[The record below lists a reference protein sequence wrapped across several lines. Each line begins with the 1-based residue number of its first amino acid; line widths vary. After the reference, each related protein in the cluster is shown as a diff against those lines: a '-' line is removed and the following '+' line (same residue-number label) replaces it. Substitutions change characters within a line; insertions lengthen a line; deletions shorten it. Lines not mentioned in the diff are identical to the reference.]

1 MNRWSLLVLLF
12 ATAFSLKTLKNDTLN
27 ANYQIGLIS
36 DLYFRITD
44 RIFFRSE
51 DDLFGTISQEN
62 GSLLAVYELE
72 DGEHIVGF
80 VEAVEVMIAKGKA
93 INIFFPKQGN
103 YQEMSFENTF
113 LQKHPDYQQI
123 IDYTRTIDMSIFIL
137 TDQYL
142 MELPLTI
149 DDLNH
154 SRVKETILIE
164 LTGSEEFFALRE
176 FTDSQNNKQ
185 DYYLISL
192 HPPTNITRDLCF
204 RTVRKLNESARC
216 VPIPNIPVE
225 DVISSGTYIY
235 ISFAEYTMVM
245 TNRLEFIQK
254 IDWLPLQYFKGLI
267 SLGGVHQ
274 YYDPQL
280 RTIYNTKI
288 IVEHQIS
295 LTEVRII
302 TVK

>member
-72 DGEHIVGF
+72 DGERIVGF

-288 IVEHQIS
+288 IVEHQSS